1 MDGTSGFHRRHDEMS
16 MLKLLWG
23 RVTPFMYVRLEED
36 GPVVE
41 EFRRLLWPAAGHAFR
56 HGTSLATT
64 AQFLGWLTLAPLSVC
79 DAVVFYFCALL
90 ACVFCVMVFVS
101 ARYVKLFP
109 LLIRCGSAPAF
120 YFKRTVL
127 KKNPNPVVPPPPP
140 CPSVLPLPL
149 PDAFSDPVPSYHRW

>member
-1 MDGTSGFHRRHDEMS
+1 VWLSWWLQICGFLAEEFEAVDEARPPRRMDGTSGFHRRHDEMS

-90 ACVFCVMVFVS
+90 ACVFCVVVFVS

-109 LLIRCGSAPAF
+109 LLI
-120 YFKRTVL
+120 
-127 KKNPNPVVPPPPP
+127 
-140 CPSVLPLPL
+140 
-149 PDAFSDPVPSYHRW
+149 